1 MVYISSIHS
10 VILFPLSISKIT
22 FQEDLDKLAYFIEPS
37 SIEKELYLWDQD
49 EINEFLSELEDN
61 YIVTMEFLPFEDE
74 IDAPYLILSKPFLVN
89 KHSSTT
95 TIEKFIDESLVLMVD
110 KFYPDD
116 NIIQPSNNK
125 IGPIV
130 KLTLNKVQF
139 I

>member
-1 MVYISSIHS
+1 
-10 VILFPLSISKIT
+10 
-22 FQEDLDKLAYFIEPS
+22 
-37 SIEKELYLWDQD
+37 
-49 EINEFLSELEDN
+49 
-61 YIVTMEFLPFEDE
+61 MEFLPFEDE